1 VQADDGIRAR
11 NVTGV
16 QTCALPISFLL
27 GGSALGSR
35 SGAWLGPKC
44 RLERISMDL
53 SDLAM
58 RRSYFRELNPL
69 ARKIVVLSEGLL
81 IYFTPEEVAALARD
95 LSMGSHFSSWIID
108 LASPGQ
114 LKLMQRT
121 TGKRLSEAGAAFK
134 FGPSERADF
143 FVPHGWQPKE
153 VKGLLET
160 AVHFKR
166 TPSEMLAWLPGPMG
180 TPGDHPWTGVCLL

>member
-1 VQADDGIRAR
+1 
-11 NVTGV
+11 
-16 QTCALPISFLL
+16 
-27 GGSALGSR
+27 
-35 SGAWLGPKC
+35 
-44 RLERISMDL
+44 
-53 SDLAM
+53 
-58 RRSYFRELNPL
+58 
-69 ARKIVVLSEGLL
+69 
-81 IYFTPEEVAALARD
+81 
-95 LSMGSHFSSWIID
+95 MGSHFSSWIID

-166 TPSEMLAWLPGPMG
+166 TPSEMLAWLPGDRKS
-180 TPGDHPWTGVCLL
+180 TRLNSSHTVISYAVFCLKKKKNYVTCFD